1 MQEPGREDDM
11 RLWSKIAVATVASC
25 TCVAMAATAAGAS
38 ELVLVTVG
46 GPVPELMG
54 ALVPVFEHASG
65 NKVTSSVET
74 TPAMLGKVKD
84 GGKIDVV
91 VAVSE
96 AIDALEKA
104 GTIAAGGRRD
114 IFRSGVGLAVRAGL
128 RKPDIGSVDALRAAL
143 LAAKSVAYSRGPSG
157 VQFASMLQRLGIA
170 DAMKGKLVEVA
181 SGPVGAAVAKGA
193 ADIAVQQVAELMPIA
208 GVDLIGPLPSE
219 LQTPI
224 VYAGGIPV
232 SAKDADAAMA
242 FLKFFSSDL
251 AAPVIK
257 QKGLSP
263 I

>member
-1 MQEPGREDDM
+1 MH
-11 RLWSKIAVATVASC
+11 LWSKFA
-25 TCVAMAATAAGAS
+25 VAMAASCLYAMMAAAPADAS

-65 NKVTSSVET
+65 HQVTSSVES

-84 GGKIDVV
+84 GEKIDIV

-96 AIDALEKA
+96 AIDALDKA

-128 RKPDIGSVDALRAAL
+128 PKPDIGSVDALRAAL

-157 VQFASMLQRLGIA
+157 VQFASVLARLGIA
-170 DAMKGKLVEVA
+170 DAMKGKLVEIA

-208 GVDLIGPLPSE
+208 GVDLVGPLPSE
-219 LQTPI
+219 LQSPI
-224 VYAGGIPV
+224 IYAGGIPV
-232 SAKDADAAMA
+232 SAKEADAAMA
-242 FLKFFSSDL
+242 FLKFFSSDV

-257 QKGLSP
+257 QKGLNP